1 MFKFILSIVIL
12 LSGMG
17 FCQGQE
23 TSDYVQRQIDS
34 INRVQP
40 ATHKNVIP
48 VGCAYV
54 IKVRNQQ
61 DFDGVNSAISKA
73 IGEGKKNILVKIGRG
88 IYHFRQEHIRRKN
101 EQADISISFIGK
113 NAVITSDVNYNITNG
128 RGSGWQEMQYADSI
142 IQVVDEKKKLCMIPY
157 ANAMSANERKNVA
170 KVQITQWFRAKTY
183 NVESIDQ
190 EGIYFIAPELAW
202 DNNYGHKGYN
212 VNYDYLYLGKTPRFR
227 LYDTSQEPYCTAAR
241 FLTLENCSYRSLS
254 IKGIVFRGNNSNNNL
269 LYFKD
274 VNARQIII
282 SDCKFD
288 YIRGNGVAYFNGT
301 SNVTFS
307 GNVVSNTGGD
317 DLFFSNHCSK
327 VRVTNNIFENC
338 GQSISNSFCVTC
350 WECCYY
356 IANNTFRDFGYGAI
370 GVGVWHGFGK
380 KNYSGGIIEH
390 NEIYFTPTYFAEA
403 WKHMLMDSGT
413 IYTWTQNDNVIIRYN
428 YIHDYTGA
436 GDNRGIFCDDGANNL
451 KIYGN
456 VVLNTPNC
464 YSIDSRMAKDK
475 GDGFM
480 NNANNFMA
488 NNVVDNRVRFQG
500 HSDVQRHVMKG
511 ANMIVREADYQP
523 LNNKYDNLELMEED
537 IIINY
542 NDKTIKKHI
551 KNCLHK

>member
-61 DFDGVNSAISKA
+61 DFDGINSAISKA

-227 LYDTSQEPYCTAAR
+227 LYDTSQEPNCTAAR

-254 IKGIVFRGNNSNNNL
+254 IKGIKFESADKGNIL
-269 LYFKD
+269 LHFTS
-274 VNARQIII
+274 VNAKQIVIN
-282 SDCKFD
+282 SCEFN
-288 YIRGNGVAYFNGT
+288 YIRGNGVGYFCNT
-301 SNVTFS
+301 
-307 GNVVSNTGGD
+307 GNVVFDRNFVSNTGGD
-317 DLFFSNHCSK
+317 ELFFTYNCQNI
-327 VRVTNNIFENC
+327 RITNNTFKNC
-338 GQSISNSFCVTC
+338 GQNISNSFCVRC
-350 WECCYY
+350 YEADYY

-380 KNYSGGIIEH
+380 ENYSGGIIEH

-403 WKHMLMDSGT
+403 WKHMLMDSGA

-475 GDGFM
+475 GDDFM